1 MDEDIEIN
9 FHKIL
14 PDGIYYCVKS
24 TDKQTKEKRTEWK
37 KSDELMCT
45 NAIFE
50 YWKSPH
56 QFSDEISIEDNSINS
71 NSNMKERLKILGI
84 TSVDDQL
91 VFLVRFPNSD
101 RDRLVKSK
109 DLIQDYANEV
119 IDFYRSHVKII

>member
-1 MDEDIEIN
+1 MKYIN
-9 FHKIL
+9 
-14 PDGIYYCVKS
+14 
-24 TDKQTKEKRTEWK
+24 KQTKEQIVKWE
-37 KSDELMCT
+37 KSEDLTCT
-45 NAIFE
+45 DAIFE